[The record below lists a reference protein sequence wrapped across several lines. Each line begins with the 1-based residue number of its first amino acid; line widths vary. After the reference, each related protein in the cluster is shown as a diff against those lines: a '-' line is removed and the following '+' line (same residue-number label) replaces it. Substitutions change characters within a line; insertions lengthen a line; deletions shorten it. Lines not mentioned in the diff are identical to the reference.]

1 MKKTK
6 IMLSAGLV
14 LLMTGCA
21 MGRAPV
27 SGYLYS
33 DVSGSESSTS
43 NAVGRKVGSACAT
56 SILGWVGTGDAS
68 AATAAKNGGI
78 SKISSVDYHTKSIL
92 GLWAE
97 SCTKVSGD

>member
-1 MKKTK
+1 
-6 IMLSAGLV
+6 
-14 LLMTGCA
+14 
-21 MGRAPV
+21 
-27 SGYLYS
+27 
-33 DVSGSESSTS
+33 
-43 NAVGRKVGSACAT
+43 
-56 SILGWVGTGDAS
+56 LGWIGTGDAS

>member
-43 NAVGRKVGSACAT
+43 NTVGKKTGSACAT
-56 SILGWVGTGDAS
+56 SILGWIGTGDAS